1 MVICLERGADMLM
14 PLPFTVSCFSKIQIG
29 FTFLVPADSG
39 SPRKRVVKW
48 VCVCVCWCVCCSCS
62 CSCRLA
68 YRTVW
73 DHVHK
78 IQDITV
84 KFWMGN
90 FQVTT
95 HSVISP
101 VKEVSLRQTG
111 SECVCLCVLQLI
123 HTFLAQDSALV
134 GPRTRL
140 HALTV
145 SSTIYARLRLR
156 YSAVKET
163 SKLLGFLFRLVA

>member
-1 MVICLERGADMLM
+1 MQNVAFAGSSACREFRTFAPSLTLAPVNYHYGHL
-14 PLPFTVSCFSKIQIG
+14 LP
-29 FTFLVPADSG
+29 
-39 SPRKRVVKW
+39 
-48 VCVCVCWCVCCSCS
+48 
-62 CSCRLA
+62 SCRLA